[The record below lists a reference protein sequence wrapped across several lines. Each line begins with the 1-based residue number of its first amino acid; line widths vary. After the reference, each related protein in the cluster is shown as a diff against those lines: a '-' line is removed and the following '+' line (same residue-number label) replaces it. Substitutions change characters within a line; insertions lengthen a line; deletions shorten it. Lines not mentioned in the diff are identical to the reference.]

1 MGRGLL
7 IRIGIIAAI
16 AIGAFILRP
25 YLSGNVGDMS
35 VGDCFDLPTSATET
49 IKDLQH
55 HPCTEA
61 HDAEVVFVGSYPN
74 ASNDAYPTDAQF
86 SQFFQDSCLA
96 AYKAYTGVDV
106 LSTSDMDMNYFT
118 PTADSWKS
126 GEHKITCYANKL
138 DNSKLTASVKK
149 A

>member
-16 AIGAFILRP
+16 AIGALILRP
-25 YLSGNVGDMS
+25 YLSGNVGDMN

-49 IKDLQH
+49 IKDVQH
-55 HPCTEA
+55 HPCTDP
-61 HDAEVVFVGSYPN
+61 HDAEVVFSGKFTS
-74 ASNDAYPTDAQF
+74 ATNDYPTDAAFQ
-86 SQFFQDSCLA
+86 QFFTDTCLP
-96 AYKAYTGVDV
+96 AYAAYTGADV
-106 LSTSDMDMNYFT
+106 FATADMDMGYFT

-126 GEHKITCYANKL
+126 GERKITCYANKL
-138 DNSKLTASVKK
+138 DKSKLTQTVKK